1 MNIVIRKASLE
12 DLKGVQDLNYKLFDF
27 EHENFDSSLNM
38 EWTFSDEGEKYFKK
52 IIENGTVWVA
62 IDNDK
67 IIGYLAGIMKSY
79 NSINAKSAELD
90 NFYIEEKYRRLG
102 IGKRLVN
109 EYKKYCKN
117 KGIDTIYV
125 TANAKNK
132 NARSF
137 YQASGFNDE
146 YEVTYKMKI
155 D

>member
-1 MNIVIRKASLE
+1 MDIVIRKATLE
-12 DLKGVQDLNYKLFDF
+12 DLKVVQDLNYKLFDF
-27 EHENFDSSLNM
+27 VHKNFDSSLNM
-38 EWTFSDEGEKYFKK
+38 EWTFSDKGEKYFKEV
-52 IIENGTVWVA
+52 IENETVWVA

-79 NSINAKSAELD
+79 NSINAKSAEVD
-90 NFYIEEKYRRLG
+90 NFYIEEEYRRLG

-109 EYKKYCKN
+109 EYKEYCKS

>member
-1 MNIVIRKASLE
+1 MNIVIRKATLE
-12 DLKGVQDLNYKLFDF
+12 DLRQVQDLNYKLFDF
-27 EHENFDSSLNM
+27 EYKNFDSSLNM
-38 EWTFSDEGEKYFKK
+38 GWTFSEEGEKYFRKV
-52 IIENGTVWVA
+52 IEKGTVWLAV
-62 IDNDK
+62 DDDK

-109 EYKKYCKN
+109 EYKEYCKN
-117 KGIDTIYV
+117 KGVYTIYV

-146 YEVTYKMKI
+146 YEVIYKMKI

>member
-1 MNIVIRKASLE
+1 MDIVIRKATLE
-12 DLKGVQDLNYKLFDF
+12 DLKVVQDLNYKLFDF
-27 EHENFDSSLNM
+27 EHKNF
-38 EWTFSDEGEKYFKK
+38 
-52 IIENGTVWVA
+52 VWVA

-79 NSINAKSAELD
+79 NSINAKSAEVD
-90 NFYIEEKYRRLG
+90 NFYIEEEYRRLG

-109 EYKKYCKN
+109 EYKEYCKS